1 MDVSLEVDIHV
12 TSLGGPLMGLLLSWA
27 LSSEGSAIAIVGIV
41 SIGSTGYG

>member
-12 TSLGGPLMGLLLSWA
+12 TSLGGPMGLLLSWA